1 MGVMLLGRGQP
12 GSPGSDGA
20 SPYQELHPNLR
31 RACHGQASARRM
43 GLFRLKKI
51 ALEQRT
57 EHGAAVYPYVVGF
70 TCAEQRQKSKREK
83 K

>member
-1 MGVMLLGRGQP
+1 
-12 GSPGSDGA
+12 
-20 SPYQELHPNLR
+20 
-31 RACHGQASARRM
+31 M